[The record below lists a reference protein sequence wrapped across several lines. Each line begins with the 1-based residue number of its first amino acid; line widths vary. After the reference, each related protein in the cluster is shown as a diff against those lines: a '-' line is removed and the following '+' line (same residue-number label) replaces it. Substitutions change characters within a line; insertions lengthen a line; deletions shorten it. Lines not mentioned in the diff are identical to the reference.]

1 MTPIKAKA
9 AAAFLIT
16 GRMQVE
22 SNSTLR
28 SAILAVLSMQA
39 AAGYAAAAETGDS
52 DSSSD
57 GIAAIV
63 VTAQRRVENIQNVPI
78 TIQVLNADTLKNL
91 NVETFDDFVKYV
103 PNVTSNGSGPGQ
115 SQIYMRGLA
124 TTAIGLQSSGSTGS
138 FPNVAVYLDDQSV
151 QMPGRNLDIYTAD
164 LERIEVLEGPQ
175 GTLFGAGAQAGVIRY
190 ITNKPKLNVTE
201 AAVNAGY
208 ATTAHGSPS
217 TNVDAMLNLPL
228 IADTLAI
235 RAVVYDD
242 TRGGYI
248 NNIPG
253 TFSHQPTDQGIVQYF
268 GGVVPP
274 GSESI
279 NNNSIAG
286 NAINP
291 VVYQGLRV
299 SGLYDINP
307 DWNALITQSYQ
318 QMRADGVFAQ
328 MPTGSSGQALPPL
341 SVQLFNPSYNKDKF
355 SNTAWTLTGRLDQ
368 LKLVYTGGYLTR
380 NIEQN
385 QDYTNYS
392 RGPLGAYYQCR
403 LEGTNGANDPG
414 QCFSPSSYWHDVQ
427 RNTHQSHEIRLST
440 PDDWRLRAIG
450 GVFWERFQ
458 IQDTND
464 WYAEAPGA
472 GYNVP
477 LQPPPGIVGVNNPNP
492 RFLNDDFYDDITR
505 GYTQKAA
512 FASIDYDLI
521 PKRLTI
527 TAGTRWYSMNTYET
541 GADGFGYGCRLSPT
555 PANPTCTNTTTNL
568 NTVVNSDGT
577 VGLHK
582 TYSGFRSRFNLSW
595 KVTDDA
601 LIYYTWSQGFR
612 PGGFNRGQGVVPA
625 SSPLAGL
632 WSVPYSYAP
641 DTLTNQEIGWKT
653 EWLDH
658 RLQFNGAVY
667 REDWKNVQINVFNP
681 NLFGNLVFGANGPEY
696 RVKGIESE
704 LIFRLIK
711 QLTVTAAASWN
722 SSELTNS
729 PTLIGINGKP
739 IASNLEPFGAIG
751 SPLAMSPPFQGNIR
765 IRYEF
770 KFNDYDAFWQLAGTH
785 QGHSYST
792 TDRVT
797 NDLQGNS
804 IAYENAAFST
814 MDGSI
819 GIGKDHWTAQFY
831 GENLGD
837 TRAQL
842 YSNYLQFTKMTTVN
856 RPRTVGLRFS
866 YKFSDGG

>member
-1 MTPIKAKA
+1 
-9 AAAFLIT
+9 
-16 GRMQVE
+16 MQ
-22 SNSTLR
+22 SNPKLR
-28 SAILAVLSMQA
+28 SAIMGILGMHA
-39 AAGYAAAAETGDS
+39 AIGYAATATTDASDAES
-52 DSSSD
+52 EW
-57 GIAAIV
+57 IASIV

-78 TIQVLNADTLKNL
+78 TIQVLNAETLANL
-91 NVETFDDFVKYV
+91 NAETFDDFVKYL
-103 PNVTSNGSGPGQ
+103 PNVTTNGAGPSQ

-124 TTAIGLQSSGSTGS
+124 TTAIGLQSVGSTGS

-151 QMPGRNLDIYTAD
+151 QLPGRNLDVYAAD

-190 ITNKPKLNVTE
+190 ITNKPKINLTE

-208 ATTAHGSPS
+208 ATTAHGDPS
-217 TNVDAMLNLPL
+217 ANVDAMLNLPL
-228 IADTLAI
+228 IPDTLAV

-242 TRGGYI
+242 SRGGYI
-248 NNIPG
+248 NNVPG
-253 TFSHQPTDQGIVQYF
+253 TFSHEPTDLGIVQYF

-274 GSESI
+274 GSQSI
-279 NNNSIAG
+279 NNNNNAG

-299 SGLYDINP
+299 SGLYEINS
-307 DWNALITQSYQ
+307 DWNVLITQSYQ
-318 QMRADGVFAQ
+318 QMQADGVFAE
-328 MPTGSSGQALPPL
+328 MPIGSSGQPLPDL
-341 SVQLFNPSYNKDKF
+341 SVQLYNPSYDKDKF
-355 SNTAWTLTGRLDQ
+355 SNTAWTLTGRLDR

-385 QDYTNYS
+385 QDYTNYA

-403 LEGTNGANDPG
+403 LEGTNGSNDPG

-427 RNTHQSHEIRLST
+427 RNTHQSHEARLST

-450 GVFWERFQ
+450 GVFWERFEV
-458 IQDTND
+458 QDSND

-472 GYNVP
+472 GFNVP
-477 LQPPPGIVGVNNPNP
+477 LQPPAGIAGVNNPNP
-492 RFLNDDFYDDITR
+492 RLLNDDFYDDVTR

-512 FASIDYDLI
+512 FVSVDYDLI
-521 PKRLTI
+521 PKRLTA
-527 TAGTRWYSMNTYET
+527 TAGTRWYSMNTYEE

-555 PANPTCTNTTTNL
+555 PATPSCTNTTTDL
-568 NTVVNSDGT
+568 DTVVNSDGT

-582 TYSGFRSRFNLSW
+582 TYSGFKSRFNLSG
-595 KVTDDA
+595 KVTDDV
-601 LIYYTWSQGFR
+601 LLYYTWSQGFR

-625 SSPLAGL
+625 SSPLVGL

-653 EWLDH
+653 EWLGH

-667 REDWKNVQINVFNP
+667 REDWNNVQINVFNP
-681 NLFGNLVFGANGPEY
+681 TLFGNLIFGANGPNY
-696 RVKGIESE
+696 LVKGVESE
-704 LIFRLIK
+704 VILKVIK

-722 SSELTNS
+722 RSELTNS
-729 PTLIGINGKP
+729 PALIGTNGKP
-739 IASNLEPFGAIG
+739 IPTTLEPFGAVG

-770 KFNDYDAFWQLAGTH
+770 KLNDYNAFWQLAGTH
-785 QGHSYST
+785 QAHSYST

-797 NDLQGNS
+797 TDLQGNS
-804 IAYENAAFST
+804 IAYENAPFST
-814 MDGSI
+814 MDASVGVS
-819 GIGKDHWTAQFY
+819 KDSWTAQFY
-831 GENLGD
+831 GENLTD

-842 YSNYLQFTKMTTVN
+842 YSNYSQFVKMTTVN
-856 RPRTVGLRFS
+856 RPRTLGLRIG
-866 YKFSDGG
+866 YKF